1 VELASERSFAA
12 RRNVVYLAAAVSV
25 LLTNELGSADPLP
38 VAPSNLNSIFLVAKN
53 ENKNQVH
60 YGVHVDRECH
70 VIGTRPLYGYWR
82 MLEKNGAIEPML
94 SREIRAYGIDPVQRI
109 ETIGDTTTIET
120 RLNAIPD
127 RLLRVTVA
135 RKAGECSAEAS
146 MVIGGADARLRL
158 IYVRIGWAFGV
169 DYILLRGSRK
179 PGGGTVEEKI

>member
-1 VELASERSFAA
+1 MASTRSFAA

-25 LLTNELGSADPLP
+25 IVTGRSGFADP
-38 VAPSNLNSIFLVAKN
+38 VAPSSLNSVFLVAKS
-53 ENKNQVH
+53 ENRNQVH
-60 YGVHVDRECH
+60 YGVHVDQDCQ
-70 VIGTRPLYGYWR
+70 VTGARPLYGYWR

-109 ETIGDTTTIET
+109 EKNGETTTIET

-135 RKAGECSAEAS
+135 RKDGACSAEAS
-146 MVIGGADARLRL
+146 MVIAGGDARLRL

-169 DYILLRGSRK
+169 DYILLRGSRR
-179 PGGGTVEEKI
+179 PDGRTVEEKI